1 MSLEAI
7 KDIAQAEEN
16 SRQMLQN
23 ARNAAKKA
31 ISDAEKAGAATVTG
45 ARERAAVELHELMK
59 TAEEKAAAKAVELSQ
74 STESKCAAIRAKTMT
89 KMDDA
94 AEFIV
99 RRVVES

>member
-7 KDIAQAEEN
+7 KTIADAEEN
-16 SRQMLQN
+16 SRLLLQG

-31 ISDAEKAGAATVTG
+31 VSDAEKAGAAAVTG

-59 TAEEKAAAKAVELSQ
+59 TAEEKAATSAVELSQ
-74 STESKCAAIRAKTMT
+74 TTESKCAAIRAKTMT
-89 KMDDA
+89 RMDDA
-94 AEFIV
+94 AAFIV